1 MRLSTSDKLIFL
13 LTGVVVLASAGD
25 IASDLGHGSPIGH
38 VLQEVVL
45 LVLAAALM
53 LRMILDLRQQRRQLD
68 ELKRELAQPADQAR
82 PVNPL
87 LESARKR
94 LSEAVDAQFQDWQ
107 LSPGEREIGMLLLKG
122 LSIKEIAALR
132 ETNEKTVRQ
141 QASAIYRKAGIAGR
155 HAFSAWFIE
164 DLL

>member
-1 MRLSTSDKLIFL
+1 TSDKLIFL

-25 IASDLGHGSPIGH
+25 IVSDLSHGSPLAH

-45 LVLAAALM
+45 LCLAAALM
-53 LRMILDLRQQRRQLD
+53 LRMILDLRQQRRQLT
-68 ELKRELAQPADQAR
+68 ELKRELAQPAGDEAR
-82 PVNPL
+82 AVNPL
-87 LESARKR
+87 LQTARKR

-122 LSIKEIAALR
+122 LSIKEIAVLR
-132 ETNEKTVRQ
+132 ETHEKTVRQ
-141 QASAIYRKAGIAGR
+141 QASAIYRKAGVPGR
-155 HAFSAWFIE
+155 HAFAAWFIE